1 VNVPNGKLRVTQE
14 LCGSG
19 ELWLAGG
26 EPRHNENSERKA
38 MQCQALAR

>member
-1 VNVPNGKLRVTQE
+1 MNVPNGKLRVTQE

-26 EPRHNENSERKA
+26 EPLCGRCHPQPRGPPMA
-38 MQCQALAR
+38 